1 MSGKAKEYVCQLR
14 RITYALAG
22 CPWVRK
28 KGMNVCT
35 PSTQRYGCACAWLT
49 HNGTMKLRRK
59 LILLALAPL
68 VLVLCM
74 VAIMVNHQS
83 IELAKE
89 QREVIEPAYLA
100 SKQDELRS

>member
-1 MSGKAKEYVCQLR
+1 
-14 RITYALAG
+14 
-22 CPWVRK
+22 
-28 KGMNVCT
+28 
-35 PSTQRYGCACAWLT
+35 
-49 HNGTMKLRRK
+49 MKLRRK